1 MPDSRRP
8 FSTPRRALL
17 AALLSMALPV
27 GAATIAEQHF
37 DDRIRLAEHDL
48 VLNGVG
54 VRAVAWFKGY
64 AAGLYL
70 VQKAATA
77 QRVLAAPG
85 PKRVQMKM
93 LVEVD
98 SKEFVK
104 AFDKG
109 MRRNLPPAAHAAM
122 ADRISLFGGHIQRIG
137 MLRKGDVIDLDFIP
151 GKGTL
156 LRLNGQVRGEAVPGE
171 DFYAGLLSIFVGDD
185 PVDARLKSGLLGA
198 G

>member
-1 MPDSRRP
+1 M
-8 FSTPRRALL
+8 L
-17 AALLSMALPV
+17 ATVLPAP
-27 GAATIAEQHF
+27 AATIADQHF
-37 DDRIRLAEHDL
+37 DDRIRLADHDL

-70 VQKAATA
+70 AQKATTPE
-77 QRVLAAPG
+77 RVLATPG
-85 PKRVQMKM
+85 PKRVQMRL

-98 SKEFVK
+98 AKEFVK

-109 MRRNLPPAAHAAM
+109 MRRNVAPAAHAAM
-122 ADRISLFGGHIQRIG
+122 QDRIARFDGQIQRIG
-137 MLRKGDVIDLDFIP
+137 TLRKGDVVDLDFMP
-151 GKGTL
+151 AAGTV
-156 LRLNGQVRGEAVPGE
+156 LRLNGQARGEAVPGA

>member
-1 MPDSRRP
+1 MTVRP
-8 FSTPRRALL
+8 LLTLIPRRAVVM
-17 AALLSMALPV
+17 AALSMALPA

-37 DDRIRLAEHDL
+37 DERIRIGDREL

-54 VRAVAWFKGY
+54 VRAVAWFTGY

-70 VQKAATA
+70 AQKSRTAAG
-77 QRVLAAPG
+77 VLAAPG
-85 PKRVQMKM
+85 PKRVQMKL
-93 LVEVD
+93 LVEVE

-122 ADRISLFGGHIQRIG
+122 QDRIGRFDGQVHRLGT
-137 MLRKGDVIDLDFIP
+137 LKKGDVIDLDFVP
-151 GKGTL
+151 GAGTL
-156 LRLNGQVRGEAVPGE
+156 LRLNGQARGEAVPGE
-171 DFYAGLLSIFVGDD
+171 DFYIGLLSIFVGDD
-185 PVDARLKSGLLGA
+185 PVDTRLKSGLLGA